1 MSAAS
6 LAYFGLY
13 SLQHRGQES
22 AGIVTSDGTNV
33 KIHKDMGLVAD
44 VFNAENLGSL
54 NGNLAIGHVRYATA
68 GSKTIENAQPML
80 NQFKLGSVALAH
92 NGQLVNYEQLRE
104 MLEDAGSTFSSSSD
118 TEVIL
123 KMIARSYKKV
133 LPRQFLIQS
142 R

>member
-1 MSAAS
+1 MNSFEMSEEDKLRDECGVIGVFINDSKKEQMSAAS

-44 VFNAENLGSL
+44 VFNAENLGAL

-68 GSKTIENAQPML
+68 GSKTIE
-80 NQFKLGSVALAH
+80 K
-92 NGQLVNYEQLRE
+92 
-104 MLEDAGSTFSSSSD
+104 
-118 TEVIL
+118 
-123 KMIARSYKKV
+123 
-133 LPRQFLIQS
+133 
-142 R
+142 